1 MCATEPPGIPAK
13 PDESPS
19 PSNPAAVDGHSLL
32 SGFRRSQ
39 RIALE
44 TSVDVHIGGENEQ
57 AVVEHTKTLNVS
69 AHGALLVLTTPVK
82 PGQWVRLRSPQTKKE
97 IECLVHRIVSPYAG
111 GEGQISVQ
119 FAVVTPDFWGIAS
132 PPADW
137 DPAWVPPPQH
147 LSLELPLEEPP
158 PPPEL
163 QKLAAASL
171 LSELVKE
178 ITQDLAKPIEGGT
191 GAAKP
196 KGSRVFKWLILPVAA
211 AALFTLSIA
220 TRKSGHAGSAANENS
235 SLTSVSVEDAG
246 KIPGLE
252 RLRLATEQDFDAD
265 AVSWLRS
272 SDQLVSGRIPGLY
285 FGAFE
290 SNAYILV
297 GKANERRVVILATGE
312 LHYNAE
318 YPVIAIA
325 ARVPKELIQKIS
337 WADPSPPDSD
347 RDGLLIVRAA
357 DSPASAVVVFL
368 RGNQVV
374 SANPTDYRQIP
385 FSQLH

>member
-1 MCATEPPGIPAK
+1 MCATEPPEIPAK

-19 PSNPAAVDGHSLL
+19 PSNPTAAYGRSLL

-44 TSVDVHIGGENEQ
+44 TSVDVHIGGETEQ

-82 PGQWVRLRSPQTKKE
+82 PGQWVRLLSPQTKKE
-97 IECLVHRIVSPYAG
+97 IECLVRRVMSPYAG
-111 GEGQISVQ
+111 GEGQISVE
-119 FAVVTPDFWGIAS
+119 FEVVTPDFWGIAS
-132 PPADW
+132 PPQDW
-137 DPAWVPPPQH
+137 DPAWVPPPQR

-158 PPPEL
+158 PPEL
-163 QKLAAASL
+163 QKPAAATP
-171 LSELVKE
+171 LSKLVKE
-178 ITQDLAKPIEGGT
+178 ITQDLAKPIEAGT

-196 KGSRVFKWLILPVAA
+196 RGSRVFKWLILPVAA
-211 AALFTLSIA
+211 AALFTLWIA
-220 TRKSGHAGSAANENS
+220 TRKSGHAGSAVNENP

-246 KIPGLE
+246 KIPVLE
-252 RLRLATEQDFDAD
+252 RLRLTTEQDFDAD

-272 SDQLVSGRIPGLY
+272 SGQLVGGRIPGLY

-297 GKANERRVVILATGE
+297 GKANERRVVILAGGE

-318 YPVIAIA
+318 YPVIATA

-357 DSPASAVVVFL
+357 DSPASAVVLFL
-368 RGNQVV
+368 R
-374 SANPTDYRQIP
+374 
-385 FSQLH
+385 

>member
-1 MCATEPPGIPAK
+1 MCATESPEIPAK

-44 TSVDVHIGGENEQ
+44 TSVDVHISGENEQ

-82 PGQWVRLRSPQTKKE
+82 PGQWVRLLSPQTKKE
-97 IECLVHRIVSPYAG
+97 IECLVRHVVTPYAG
-111 GEGQISVQ
+111 GEGQISVE
-119 FAVVTPDFWGIAS
+119 FEVVTPDFWGIAS

-137 DPAWVPPPQH
+137 DPAWVPPPQR

-158 PPPEL
+158 PPEL
-163 QKLAAASL
+163 QKHAAATP
-171 LSELVKE
+171 LSELAKE
-178 ITQDLAKPIEGGT
+178 ITQYLAKPIKAGT

-196 KGSRVFKWLILPVAA
+196 KGSRVFKWLILPMAA
-211 AALFTLSIA
+211 AALFTLGIA
-220 TRKSGHAGSAANENS
+220 TRKSGHVGSAANENP
-235 SLTSVSVEDAG
+235 SLTNVSVEDAG
-246 KIPGLE
+246 KILGLE

-272 SDQLVSGRIPGLY
+272 SGQLVGGRIPGLY

-297 GKANERRVVILATGE
+297 GKANERRVVILAAGE
-312 LHYNAE
+312 LRYNAE

-357 DSPASAVVVFL
+357 DSPASAVVLFL
-368 RGNQVV
+368 RGNQVA
-374 SANPTDYRQIP
+374 SANPTDYRHFP